1 MDSRLLLLSPEDN
14 VVVVSAALPAGA
26 MLQIEG
32 VSVVMAQPVGVGHKL
47 ARQPIAA
54 DDPIIKYGASIGRAN
69 MALPCGAHVHTHN
82 MRSDYVPT
90 YTHDAGQTY
99 TAP

>member
-14 VVVVSAALPAGA
+14 VVVVGTTLPAGA
-26 MLQIEG
+26 MLEIDSA
-32 VSVVMAQPVGVGHKL
+32 SVVMTQSVSVGHKL